1 MATASVFIAAEERE
15 LKGLMSRIP
24 HQPLAWPDAQ
34 FARVS
39 GTRILLANGAGPRS
53 IEQLFRNMEPDDTFH
68 VKEFVSTGFCGA
80 LDPSL
85 KVGDIVVW
93 GGPVQTS
100 LPYVEGEI
108 WSEDRVLATAE
119 DKRQLRARTGATVVE
134 MEFAAVQK
142 KAREWGVPCR
152 AVRVVSDTAGE
163 DLPLDFNRYRDGDGR
178 FQVGRIAL
186 AGLLRPFTVLP
197 ELMRL
202 DRQSRLAAEN
212 LGAFL
217 ADCKF

>member
-1 MATASVFIAAEERE
+1 MVTASVFIAAEERE
-15 LKGLMSRIP
+15 LKGLMSRVQ
-24 HQPLAWPDAQ
+24 HQTLPWPNAAFSQ
-34 FARVS
+34 VS
-39 GTRILLANGAGPRS
+39 GNRIFLANGAGPRAV
-53 IEQLFRNMEPDDTFH
+53 EQLFAAMEPDQQFKVT
-68 VKEFVSTGFCGA
+68 EFISTGFCGA

-93 GGPVQTS
+93 GGPVTS
-100 LPYVEGEI
+100 TLPYVGGEI
-108 WSEDRVLATAE
+108 WSEDRVVVTAE
-119 DKRQLRARTGATVVE
+119 DKRRLRERTGATVVE

-152 AVRVVSDTAGE
+152 AIRVVSDTAE
-163 DLPLDFNRYRDGDGR
+163 ESLPLDFNRYRDGDGR

-186 AGLLRPFTVLP
+186 AGMLRPFTVLP

-217 ADCKF
+217 ADCKL

>member
-1 MATASVFIAAEERE
+1 MATASVLIAAEERE
-15 LKGLMSRIP
+15 LKGLLGRVP
-24 HQPLAWPDAQ
+24 HEPMAWPDAA

-39 GTRILLANGAGPRS
+39 GVRILLANGAGPRS
-53 IEQLFRNMEPDDTFH
+53 VEQMFRNTEPDDTFH
-68 VKEFVSTGFCGA
+68 VKEFVSVGFCGA
-80 LDPSL
+80 LDPAL

-93 GGPVQTS
+93 GGPVETK

-108 WSEDRVLATAE
+108 WSEDRVIVTADE
-119 DKRQLRARTGATVVE
+119 KRRLRERTGATVVE

-142 KAREWGVPCR
+142 IAREWGVPCR

-163 DLPLDFNRYRDGDGR
+163 DLPLDFNRYRDGEGR
-178 FQVGRIAL
+178 FQIGRIAL
-186 AGLLRPFTVLP
+186 AGLLRPFTALP
-197 ELMRL
+197 GLMRL
-202 DRQSRLAAEN
+202 DRQSQVAAES

>member
-1 MATASVFIAAEERE
+1 MATASVLIAAEERE
-15 LKGLMSRIP
+15 LKGLLKRLP
-24 HQPLAWPDAQ
+24 HQPLAWPDAA

-39 GTRILLANGAGPRS
+39 GSRILLANGAGPRS
-53 IEQLFRNMEPDDTFH
+53 VEQMFENMSPDEGFNIQLM
-68 VKEFVSTGFCGA
+68 VSVGFCGA
-80 LDPSL
+80 LDPAL

-93 GGPVQTS
+93 GGPVETK
-100 LPYVEGEI
+100 LPYVQGEI
-108 WSEDRVLATAE
+108 WSEDRVIVTA
-119 DKRQLRARTGATVVE
+119 DQKRQLRERTGATVVE
-134 MEFAAVQK
+134 MEFAAVQN

-163 DLPLDFNRYRDGDGR
+163 NLPLDFNRYRDGDGR